1 MFDIGP
7 RNFSSLIFFLL
18 DHAISS
24 VASALLDGH
33 DMTKLS
39 EMRRKKHTTER
50 ERQALKVINRSYF
63 QSGERESST
72 SSHSR
77 CNIFNSHSREFS
89 SCVDFEEKITKF
101 TFCSFTYRLYH
112 FKVYRFIVGFVFALE
127 WQVFVEHD
135 WGGEEGG
142 DLFTVKSFNSNTV
155 SKLVWWG
162 WKFARSLWFCCR
174 LNEKKLS
181 AVETCVL
188 SSRAEKWNWEFSKMV
203 SNRLAFYFLFSK
215 KSPSRSSREDEKKNW
230 VSCQQLSGESWERET
245 NDRQKHDMTRLQK

>member
-112 FKVYRFIVGFVFALE
+112 FKVYRFIVGFVFALK

-135 WGGEEGG
+135 GGGEEGG
-142 DLFTVKSFNSNTV
+142 FVHCQ
-155 SKLVWWG
+155 KLQQQHRQQACLMRM
-162 WKFARSLWFCCR
+162 KIRSLSLILLQTEW
-174 LNEKKLS
+174 EK
-181 AVETCVL
+181 T
-188 SSRAEKWNWEFSKMV
+188 
-203 SNRLAFYFLFSK
+203 
-215 KSPSRSSREDEKKNW
+215 
-230 VSCQQLSGESWERET
+230 
-245 NDRQKHDMTRLQK
+245 